1 MPFSRLTKEITHV
14 ESLLL
19 NGSPDQTANSYA
31 RLVYRKQQLENE
43 VRKLGLTYNDLIE
56 R

>member
-1 MPFSRLTKEITHV
+1 MPFSQLKEEITHV

-19 NGSPDQTANSYA
+19 NSMTDQTINSYA
-31 RLVYRKQQLENE
+31 RLAFRKQQLEQE
-43 VRKLGLTYNDLIE
+43 ARRLGLEYNDLIK